1 LFPQLKEFVKID
13 CGLSDEKEPCVVTN
27 LKRLSDALDKAAPP
41 AGEAVVA
48 EIRSDME
55 RINREVAQKGVSYIT
70 VDGRRF
76 KVLRT
81 VK

>member
-1 LFPQLKEFVKID
+1 M
-13 CGLSDEKEPCVVTN
+13 VTN
-27 LKRLSDALDKAAPP
+27 LKRLSDALDKAAPVP
-41 AGEAVVA
+41 GEAVVA

-55 RINREVAQKGVSYIT
+55 RINKEVAEKGVSFIL
-70 VDGRRF
+70 VDGQRF